1 MKSLRARLTLWFA
14 ASLVLVLAV
23 FVIFTYRILDA
34 ELRNKSWRQNY
45 PDHPD
50 WKLHGSYSEEEIQD
64 IMGELVETS
73 LIYGLPLALAAL
85 LIGYWL
91 ARKSVRPIAR
101 VNEQLHSIHAPDL
114 SQRVGLPEMDEEF
127 RDLVHHINSLL
138 ARLEKS
144 FNDMSEYAAKVAHE
158 LRTPLAILRLKVE
171 QAGQQIQ
178 PELAEELQAELHQ
191 LSHVVDQSLL
201 IAKAEQGRLVLQPQR
216 FDLGRLVAE
225 MAEDFSLLAQEEGR
239 VVNLG
244 YMPPAEV
251 VADAKYIRQIVHSFF
266 ANALKHGQGEIRVS
280 LRSSNASYR
289 LTVTNRRRSSTSTP
303 PETLGLGSRVVD
315 TLLSLDPAI
324 KCRRRHSL
332 NCYAVQLAFAA
343 AERVEGRR
351 SGAKNYASAH
361 DPGI

>member
-14 ASLVLVLAV
+14 ASLTVVLVV
-23 FVIFTYRILDA
+23 FVIFTYRILDQ

-45 PDHPD
+45 PNHPD
-50 WKLHGSYSEEEIQD
+50 WKLHGSYSEEEVKD

-144 FNDMSEYAAKVAHE
+144 FSDMSEYAAKVAHE

-171 QAGQQIQ
+171 QAGPQIQ

-201 IAKAEQGRLVLQPQR
+201 IAKAEQGRLVLQPR
-216 FDLGRLVAE
+216 EFDLAQLVTDI
-225 MAEDFSLLAQEEGR
+225 AEDFTLLAQEEGR
-239 VVNLG
+239 AVNL
-244 YMPPAEV
+244 PPMSPSPV
-251 VADAKYIRQIVHSFF
+251 LADSVYARQIIHNFF
-266 ANALKHGQGEIRVS
+266 TNALKHGQGEIRVKLQPGNDS
-280 LRSSNASYR
+280 HL
-289 LTVTNRRRSSTSTP
+289 LTITNRLRPGRKDL
-303 PETLGLGSRVVD
+303 ETLGLGLRVVD
-315 TLLSLDPAI
+315 TLLSLQPAI
-324 KCRRRHSL
+324 KCRRRKNR
-332 NCYAVQLAFAA
+332 NCYGVRIAFPLGRDSTRPRELASKQ
-343 AERVEGRR
+343 EKV
-351 SGAKNYASAH
+351 SLDWK
-361 DPGI
+361 I